1 MPRIEILDTLGE
13 VVNTIDA
20 DEAFAEEHY
29 PGAWRLADQQYI
41 PQNSA
46 SVPQKVSARQ
56 AHQALILAGLYD
68 NVQAAIDAIPDGT
81 QRAMTRAE
89 WDKSNE
95 FERSRP
101 LLIQLAEAI
110 GLDSEALDNL
120 FITAAQL

>member
-1 MPRIEILDTLGE
+1 MNIEILDTEGR
-13 VVNTIDA
+13 VIDTTIA
-20 DEAFAEEHY
+20 DETFAEQQF
-29 PGAWRLADQQYI
+29 PGRWRVSET
-41 PQNSA
+41 QNTPA
-46 SVPQKVSARQ
+46 VQVPQKVSTRQ

-81 QRAMTRAE
+81 QRAMARVE

-101 LLIQLAEAI
+101 LLIQLAESL

>member
-1 MPRIEILDTLGE
+1 MRIEILVNGMVD
-13 VVNTIDA
+13 NTIEA
-20 DEAFAEEHY
+20 DEAFAEEQH
-29 PGAWRLADQQYI
+29 PGAWRLAEYQHI
-41 PQNSA
+41 PQNSV

-81 QRAMTRAE
+81 QRAMAQVE

-101 LLIQLAEAI
+101 LLIQLAESL